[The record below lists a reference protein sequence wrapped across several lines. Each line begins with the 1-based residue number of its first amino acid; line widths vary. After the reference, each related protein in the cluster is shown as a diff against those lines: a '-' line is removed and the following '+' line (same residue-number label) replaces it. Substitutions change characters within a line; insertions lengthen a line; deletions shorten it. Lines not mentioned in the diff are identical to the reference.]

1 MASKRDYYEIL
12 GVSRDATTEEIRRA
26 YRKLA
31 RQYHPDVNKDDPDA
45 EEKFKEI
52 NEAHRV
58 LTDPE
63 ARARYDRFG
72 HAAFDGP
79 QGAGGFGGFDPS
91 EGFPGFEGFGDI
103 FDIFETFMGGGPRAR
118 RRGPVRGRDL
128 EMEIVVEFEE
138 AVFGA
143 ERTFEVPRRETCSRC
158 HGNGAEPGTPIVTCP
173 DCGGTGQVRH
183 ARQTPFGQF
192 VTATTC
198 GRCGGEGKFPEK
210 PCTRCGG
217 RGITEE
223 RRRIRVRIPAGIDT
237 GYRIR
242 LSGEGDAGQRG
253 GPPGDLYLRVRV
265 RPHKLFVREGADI
278 ILEQPISFVQA
289 ALGAEIEVPTLEGTH
304 KLTIPE
310 GTQHGTEFRLRGQGV
325 PRVGGFGRGDQVV
338 RVKIEVPRRLTQQQ
352 KDILLR
358 FAEATGDEAGG
369 GRSAAEKLRDTM
381 RKLGDTMRDTFSGGR
396 QAK

>member
-12 GVSRDATTEEIRRA
+12 GVGRDATTEDIRRA

-31 RQYHPDVNKDDPDA
+31 RKYHPDVNKDDPDA

-58 LTDPE
+58 LSDPE

-79 QGAGGFGGFDPS
+79 QGAGGFGGFDPA
-91 EGFPGFEGFGDI
+91 GGFEGFGDI
-103 FDIFETFMGGGPRAR
+103 FDIFETFMGGGPRQR

-128 EMEIVVEFEE
+128 EMEITIDFEE

-143 ERTFEVPRRETCSRC
+143 EKTYEVPRTETCSRC
-158 HGNGAEPGTPIVTCP
+158 HGNKAEPGTPIMTCP
-173 DCGGTGQVRH
+173 ECGGTGQVRH

-198 GRCGGEGKFPEK
+198 GRCLGEGKFPET
-210 PCTRCGG
+210 PCTRC
-217 RGITEE
+217 RGVGVTEE
-223 RRRIRVRIPAGIDT
+223 RRRITVRIPEGIDT

-242 LSGEGDAGQRG
+242 LREEGEAGRRG
-253 GPPGDLYLRVRV
+253 GPPGDLYFRVRV
-265 RPHKLFVREGADI
+265 RPHRRFVRDGADI
-278 ILEQPISFVQA
+278 ILEQPVSFVQA
-289 ALGAEIEVPTLEGTH
+289 ALGAEVEVDTLEGKH

-325 PRVGGFGRGDQVV
+325 PRMGGFGRGDQIV
-338 RVKIEVPRRLTQQQ
+338 RVRIEVPRKLTSEQ
-352 KDILLR
+352 KELLR
-358 FAEATGDEAGG
+358 QFAAASGEQVNSD
-369 GRSAAEKLRDTM
+369 GRSFFEKV
-381 RKLGDTMRDTFSGGR
+381 RDTFSGGR
-396 QAK
+396 QAQ